1 VVAQVYLRPLGVLV
15 GDAARGAVAGGWALP
30 LGGDAAF
37 TGCEVWQR
45 GPQRTRLEVLAAG
58 KLAAWLDQQSAQ
70 IRERATRWCERL
82 AAPSSWPAGLPP
94 RRPLIMGVVNVTP
107 DSFADGGRFFEP
119 AAAVAQALRL
129 HAEGA
134 DIVDVGGESTRPGAR
149 PIPDEEE
156 IRRVTPVI
164 EALAKRA
171 ILVSIDTRKAAVMAA
186 AVAAGA
192 RMINDISALQHD
204 PKSLAVAGASGLPV
218 VLMHSQGE
226 PATMQ
231 VQPTYDIAPL
241 DVFDQ
246 LAERV
251 ETWTAAGLERS
262 RLLIDPGIGFGK
274 TVDHNL
280 EILSRLGLYLGLGLP
295 ILLGVSRKSFI
306 GRLAGSAP
314 PEERLPGSLAA
325 AVHGL
330 AAGAAVLRVHD
341 VAATQQAVAIWQAM
355 ACLPRLPPHSDT
367 T

>member
-1 VVAQVYLRPLGVLV
+1 VVVQVYLRPLGVLV
-15 GDAARGAVAGGWALP
+15 GDAARAAVAGGWALP
-30 LGGDAAF
+30 LGSDAAF
-37 TGCEVWQR
+37 TGCEIWQR
-45 GPQRTRLEVLAAG
+45 GPRRTHREVLAVG
-58 KLAAWLDQQSAQ
+58 ELAAWLDQQSAE

-82 AAPSSWPAGLPP
+82 AAPSSWPAGLPR

-119 AAAVAQALRL
+119 AAAIAQALRL

-149 PIPDEEE
+149 PMSDDEE
-156 IRRVTPVI
+156 IRRVMPVI
-164 EALAKRA
+164 EALAERA
-171 ILVSIDTRKAAVMAA
+171 VLVSIDTRKAAVMAA
-186 AVAAGA
+186 AIAAGA

-204 PKSLAVAGASGLPV
+204 PESLGVAGASGLPV

-246 LAERV
+246 LAKRV
-251 ETWTAAGLERS
+251 DAWTLAGFERS

-274 TVDHNL
+274 TVDHNV

-306 GRLAGSAP
+306 GRLAGGAP

-341 VAATQQAVAIWQAM
+341 VAATQQAVAIWQSI
-355 ACLPRLPPHSDT
+355 ACLPRLPLHSDT

>member
-1 VVAQVYLRPLGVLV
+1 VVVQVYLRPLGVLV
-15 GDAARGAVAGGWALP
+15 GDAARAAVGGGWALP

-37 TGCEVWQR
+37 TGCEIWQR
-45 GPQRTRLEVLAAG
+45 GPRRTHREVLAVG
-58 KLAAWLDQQSAQ
+58 ELAAWLDQQSAE

-82 AAPSSWPAGLPP
+82 AAPSSWPAGLPR

-119 AAAVAQALRL
+119 AAAIAQALRL

-149 PIPDEEE
+149 PMSDDEE
-156 IRRVTPVI
+156 IRRVMPVI
-164 EALAKRA
+164 EALAERA
-171 ILVSIDTRKAAVMAA
+171 VLVSIDTRKAAVMAA
-186 AVAAGA
+186 AIAAGA

-204 PKSLAVAGASGLPV
+204 PESLGVAGASGLPV

-246 LAERV
+246 LAKRV
-251 ETWTAAGLERS
+251 DAWTLAGFERS

-306 GRLAGSAP
+306 GRLAGGAP

-341 VAATQQAVAIWQAM
+341 VAATQQAVAIWQSI
-355 ACLPRLPPHSDT
+355 ACLPRLPLHSDT

>member
-1 VVAQVYLRPLGVLV
+1 
-15 GDAARGAVAGGWALP
+15 
-30 LGGDAAF
+30 
-37 TGCEVWQR
+37 
-45 GPQRTRLEVLAAG
+45 
-58 KLAAWLDQQSAQ
+58 
-70 IRERATRWCERL
+70 
-82 AAPSSWPAGLPP
+82 
-94 RRPLIMGVVNVTP
+94 M
-107 DSFADGGRFFEP
+107 
-119 AAAVAQALRL
+119 
-129 HAEGA
+129 
-134 DIVDVGGESTRPGAR
+134 DVGGESTRPGAR
-149 PIPDEEE
+149 PVSDDEE
-156 IRRVTPVI
+156 IRRVLPVI

-171 ILVSIDTRKAAVMAA
+171 VLVSIDTRKAAVMAA
-186 AVAAGA
+186 AIAAGA
-192 RMINDISALQHD
+192 RMINDISALRHD

-246 LAERV
+246 LAKRV
-251 ETWTAAGLERS
+251 EAWTAAGFERA
-262 RLLIDPGIGFGK
+262 RLLVDPGIGFGK

-306 GRLAGSAP
+306 GRLAGGAP

-330 AAGAAVLRVHD
+330 AAGAAILRVHD

-355 ACLPRLPPHSDT
+355 ASLPRLPPHSDT

>member
-1 VVAQVYLRPLGVLV
+1 VVQVYLCPLGRLV
-15 GDAARGAVAGGWALP
+15 GDAARVALAGGWALP

-37 TGCEVWQR
+37 AGCEIWQR
-45 GPQRTRLEVLAAG
+45 GPQGSRREILAAG
-58 KLAAWLDQQSAQ
+58 ELPAWLGRQSAE
-70 IRERATRWCERL
+70 IRERTTRWCERL
-82 AAPSSWPAGLPP
+82 AAPSSWPAGLPR
-94 RRPLIMGVVNVTP
+94 RRPLVMGVVNVTP

-119 AAAVAQALRL
+119 AAAIAQGLRL
-129 HAEGA
+129 RAEGA
-134 DIVDVGGESTRPGAR
+134 DIVDVGGESTRPGAA
-149 PIPDEEE
+149 PVPEDEE
-156 IRRVTPVI
+156 IRRVVPVI
-164 EALAKRA
+164 EALAARE
-171 ILVSIDTRKAAVMAA
+171 IPVSIDSRKSAVMAA

-192 RMINDISALQHD
+192 RMINDVSALRHD
-204 PKSLAVAGASGLPV
+204 PKSLDVAGASGLPV

-251 ETWTAAGLERS
+251 DAWTTAGFECA

-306 GRLAGSAP
+306 GRLAGGAP
-314 PEERLPGSLAA
+314 PEQRLPGSLAA

-341 VAATQQAVAIWQAM
+341 VAATQQAVAIWQAVV
-355 ACLPRLPPHSDT
+355 CLPQFPLHSGT
-367 T
+367 P